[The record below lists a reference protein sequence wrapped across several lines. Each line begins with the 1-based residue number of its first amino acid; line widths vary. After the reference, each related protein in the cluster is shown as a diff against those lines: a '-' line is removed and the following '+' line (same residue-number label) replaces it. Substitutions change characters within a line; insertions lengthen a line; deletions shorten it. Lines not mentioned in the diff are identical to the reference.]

1 MNLSRSYIEDDAGRL
16 DYGERPMNNDYI
28 IDLTGVKS
36 RDELHDRI
44 EEILPVPGWYGRN
57 LDARYDILTE
67 PELGKGGLVCFIGC
81 ADLRSSIPRYYAAM
95 QQMCSAACEENP
107 GLAVEFVD

>member
-57 LDARYDILTE
+57 LDALYDILTE
-67 PELGKGGLVCFIGC
+67 PDYGGECLIRFTGC
-81 ADLRSSIPRYYAAM
+81 GDLRASMPRYLAAM
-95 QQMCSAACEENP
+95 EQMCRAAGEENP
-107 GLAVEFVD
+107 GLLVLFDD